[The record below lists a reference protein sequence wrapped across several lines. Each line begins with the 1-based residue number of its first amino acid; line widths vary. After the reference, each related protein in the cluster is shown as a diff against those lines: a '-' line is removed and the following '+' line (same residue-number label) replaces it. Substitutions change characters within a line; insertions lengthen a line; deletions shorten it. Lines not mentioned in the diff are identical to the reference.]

1 MSQENVKVVR
11 ALYEQFGR
19 GDFSAIE
26 RFGDDFEFVT
36 SPDVPDA
43 GTYRGEAARRWVR
56 AWVGSFEQL
65 RVEPMTVL
73 DAGDKVAV
81 EVVQRGRPRDSTTDV
96 EGRWWFVHT
105 LRDGTPVRTEGFPDR
120 AQALQAAGLSE

>member
-1 MSQENVKVVR
+1 MSQENVEAVR
-11 ALYEQFGR
+11 ALYEQFSR

-26 RFGDDFEFVT
+26 RFGDEFEFVT

-65 RVEPMTVL
+65 VIEPMTFV
-73 DAGDKVAV
+73 DAGDKIAV
-81 EVVQRGRPRDSTTDV
+81 EVVQRGRPHDSTADV

-105 LRDGTPVRTEGFPDR
+105 LHDGTPVRTEGFPDR
-120 AQALQAAGLSE
+120 AQALEAAGLRE